1 VEQALSPLHREQEAQ
16 ELPQSP
22 CAARLLSLAGLAVQV
37 VQTSFLAAELQAP
50 HTETAARVVAQTE
63 TRLVAVA
70 VASAEALV
78 VKVTLAAVGAAV
90 AVELDSLEE
99 TG

>member
-1 VEQALSPLHREQEAQ
+1 M
-16 ELPQSP
+16 
-22 CAARLLSLAGLAVQV
+22 QV

-78 VKVTLAAVGAAV
+78 VKATLAAVGAAV